1 MGVAKKMI
9 KARRLF
15 LVPSLSILFLSW
27 IPVIGVCLVI
37 VICLN
42 WYVKNQKQIH
52 SYFRGQN
59 YEQNETSDEELESL
73 R

>member
-1 MGVAKKMI
+1 MRYLI

-15 LVPSLSILFLSW
+15 LVPSLSMFLILIPFIGIFLT
-27 IPVIGVCLVI
+27 G
-37 VICLN
+37 VICYI
-42 WYVKNQKQIH
+42 WYDKNQQQIH

-59 YEQNETSDEELESL
+59 YDQNETSDEELESL

>member
-15 LVPSLSILFLSW
+15 LVPSLSMFLILIPFIGIFLT
-27 IPVIGVCLVI
+27 G
-37 VICLN
+37 VICYI
-42 WYVKNQKQIH
+42 WYVKNQEQIH

>member
-15 LVPSLSILFLSW
+15 LVPSLSMFLILIPFIGIFLT
-27 IPVIGVCLVI
+27 GL
-37 VICLN
+37 ICYI
-42 WYVKNQKQIH
+42 WYDRNTAQIH

>member
-1 MGVAKKMI
+1 MI

-15 LVPSLSILFLSW
+15 LVPSLSMFLLL
-27 IPVIGVCLVI
+27 IPFIGIFLTALVCYI
-37 VICLN
+37 
-42 WYVKNQKQIH
+42 WYVNNQEQIH

>member
-1 MGVAKKMI
+1 MI
-9 KARRLF
+9 KARKLF
-15 LVPSLSILFLSW
+15 FVPSLSMFLILIPFIGIFLTAF
-27 IPVIGVCLVI
+27 VCYI
-37 VICLN
+37 
-42 WYVKNQKQIH
+42 WYVKNQEQIH